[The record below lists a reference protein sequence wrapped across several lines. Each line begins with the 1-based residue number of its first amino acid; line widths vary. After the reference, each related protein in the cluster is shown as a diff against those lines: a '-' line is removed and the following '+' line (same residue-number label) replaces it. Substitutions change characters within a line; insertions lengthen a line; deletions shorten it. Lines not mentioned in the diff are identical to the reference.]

1 MKPLV
6 SILIPAFNAERWIA
20 ETIQSAVAQ
29 TWPQKEII
37 VVDDGSRDSTRAVAK
52 RYESSLVKVIS
63 QENRGASSARNRA
76 FEHAQGEYIQWLD
89 ADDLLAVDKIS
100 KQMAVG
106 INSSKRTLLSSPW
119 GIFFYRQTR
128 ARFVRTSLW
137 QDLEP
142 VDWLLEKLSE
152 NHWMACQSWLV
163 SRELSQMAGPWDTSL
178 SADDDGEYF
187 SRISMESD
195 GIKFVPEAISYVSA
209 TNAGSL
215 SKNIHMTEKKRKS
228 QFESMC
234 LQIKYLRSIED
245 SERTKLACLK
255 YLQRSLI
262 FFYPEDSGI
271 VDRANALACEL
282 GGELRIPEL
291 SWKWDWLR
299 RVFGW
304 ETAKSVMF
312 SMQGTSAL
320 PSRYSDYILSK
331 LE

>member
-6 SILIPAFNAERWIA
+6 SILIPAFNAEKWIA
-20 ETIQSAVAQ
+20 RTIQSAVAQ
-29 TWPQKEII
+29 TWQQKEII
-37 VVDDGSRDSTRAVAK
+37 VVDDGSRDITLAVAK

-76 FEHAQGEYIQWLD
+76 LEHAQGEYIQWLD

-106 INSSKRTLLSSPW
+106 MNNSNRTLLSSSW
-119 GIFFYRQTR
+119 GVFFYRPSK

-142 VDWLLEKLSE
+142 VDWLLNKLSE

-163 SRELSQMAGPWDTSL
+163 SRELTQLAGPWNTSL

-209 TNAGSL
+209 ANAGSL
-215 SKNIHMTEKKRKS
+215 SKNIYMSEKKRKS

-245 SERTKLACLK
+245 SERTKSACLK
-255 YLQRSLI
+255 YLQRCLI

-271 VDRANALACEL
+271 VARANALACEL
-282 GGELRIPEL
+282 GGELRIPDL

-299 RVFGW
+299 RIFGW
-304 ETAKSVMF
+304 EIAKNVMF
-312 SMQGTSAL
+312 AMQGTSAL